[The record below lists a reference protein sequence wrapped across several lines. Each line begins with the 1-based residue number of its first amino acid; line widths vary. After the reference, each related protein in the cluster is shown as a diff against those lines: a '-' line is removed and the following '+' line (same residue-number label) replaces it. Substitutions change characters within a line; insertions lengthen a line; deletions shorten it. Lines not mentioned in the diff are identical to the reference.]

1 MNLPKAIWTITGGIV
16 FIAVLTQTRIIQNL
30 LKIPAKT
37 REDGRYYD
45 SYAPMMDVVKVQP
58 RKGWYDYYGNGYG
71 YHDEPF
77 QYSGTE
83 SDPRAQTD
91 QLQEHEELAHD
102 IYPNIIINQYLPLTE
117 GEYPSHIKNQYIPPR
132 YKEHKLNTHYKEQTT
147 STPTLVPTIPSF
159 TYPSAHTNTLHPSTI
174 DQYQQYYPDY
184 TPAPTPTPTPTTKT
198 NLILHSSI

>member
-83 SDPRAQTD
+83 SEPRAQTD
-91 QLQEHEELAHD
+91 QQQEDEELTQKTYKYYHQS
-102 IYPNIIINQYLPLTE
+102 IRTLPSSIVCIPTYLVCLP
-117 GEYPSHIKNQYIPPR
+117 GK
-132 YKEHKLNTHYKEQTT
+132 TT
-147 STPTLVPTIPSF
+147 STRHKKEKKLHRHHRDEVPPPTL
-159 TYPSAHTNTLHPSTI
+159 A
-174 DQYQQYYPDY
+174 
-184 TPAPTPTPTPTTKT
+184 PATG
-198 NLILHSSI
+198 ILHIHLA